1 MPPNLDVHPTYR
13 FGKFVHCS
21 PTPLTANYKNNSEN
35 ARLMDN
41 YNVIGVTATPNPCF
55 RVIINIVSKEDI
67 TYCVIIGDI
76 LHCTCMDFIKMSSH
90 ALGKKG
96 KWVYYKHSCYV
107 FRFMCKMDYESDKFI
122 HAPTYTHNEV
132 MRLPELASFVVCE

>member
-1 MPPNLDVHPTYR
+1 MNNHYVILVIVIPCHG
-13 FGKFVHCS
+13 FGMF
-21 PTPLTANYKNNSEN
+21 
-35 ARLMDN
+35 
-41 YNVIGVTATPNPCF
+41 
-55 RVIINIVSKEDI
+55 INMVSKKDI
-67 TYCVIIGDI
+67 TYCITVGNI
-76 LHCTCMDFIKMSSH
+76 LHCTCLDFMEMSSH

-96 KWVYYKHSCYV
+96 KWVYYKHICYV